1 MSTREGLGK
10 WTKKGLGRLAVG
22 IGVVGIATWALAA
35 SGDKPPSYGFG
46 HPATE
51 AEIQAWN
58 IDVAPTGEGLPPG
71 RGTPLEGA
79 KIFAKKCVG
88 CHGPTGKEGPMDRLV
103 GGKDTL
109 TTEQPIKTVGS
120 YWPYATTLYDYIHR
134 AMPYYAPHSLT
145 PDEVYALVAWI
156 LHQNG
161 IIPADAVMDPTTLP
175 AVQMPNRDGFVPDPR
190 PDVPK

>member
-1 MSTREGLGK
+1 
-10 WTKKGLGRLAVG
+10 
-22 IGVVGIATWALAA
+22 
-35 SGDKPPSYGFG
+35 
-46 HPATE
+46 
-51 AEIQAWN
+51 
-58 IDVAPTGEGLPPG
+58 
-71 RGTPLEGA
+71 
-79 KIFAKKCVG
+79 
-88 CHGPTGKEGPMDRLV
+88 MDRLV

-120 YWPYATTLYDYIHR
+120 YWPYATTLYDFIHR
-134 AMPYYAPHSLT
+134 AMPYYAPQSLT

-190 PDVPK
+190 PDVSK